1 MKYISADKRGF
12 MPNITGYVY
21 DDIFLEHELDPFHPE
36 SPLRLAALHAVISE
50 SGLLK
55 QLVRIAPLTDEKK
68 IIERTTAV
76 HTRQH
81 IENVRACRNA
91 GNAALRAVGGV
102 MAAVD
107 AVCSGKADNAFCAL
121 RPPGH
126 HAHNEAHKD
135 GPCQGE
141 GFCFFNNVA
150 VAARYA
156 QAGWHLKKVL
166 IIDWDYHHGNGT
178 EDAFYDDPTVFYFS
192 THRLPAYPGTGYP
205 QRNGEGAGKGYNL
218 NVPLPAPDKPYGKV
232 INEDLFAAFND
243 HLLPQL
249 TAVDFRPDLI
259 LISAGFDSRIDDSLG
274 DFSITD
280 QGFYHMTELVVK
292 FAKETCG
299 GGRIVS
305 ALEGGYNPEGLA
317 SAGLAHV
324 KALLA
329 C

>member
-1 MKYISADKRGF
+1 MSNR
-12 MPNITGYVY
+12 TGYVY
-21 DDIFLEHELDPFHPE
+21 DDIFLEHELDRFHPE
-36 SPLRLAALHAVISE
+36 SPLRLAALHAVIAE

-55 QLVRIAPLTDEKK
+55 KLVRIAPRTDTKT
-68 IIERTTAV
+68 IIERIAAV
-76 HTRQH
+76 HSQKH
-81 IENVRACRNA
+81 IDNVLACGKT
-91 GNAALRAVGGV
+91 GNVALLAVGGV

-107 AVCSGKADNAFCAL
+107 AVCSGTTDNAFCAL

-126 HAHNEAHKD
+126 HAHNEANKD

-150 VAARYA
+150 VAARFA
-156 QAGWHLKKVL
+156 QMQWHLKNIL

-178 EDAFYDDPTVFYFS
+178 EDAFYNDPTIFYFS

-205 QRNGEGAGKGYNL
+205 LRIGDGAGAGYNL
-218 NVPLPAPDKPYGKV
+218 NVPLPSPDRPYGKV
-232 INEDLFAAFND
+232 TDEDLFAAFNT

-249 TAVDFRPDLI
+249 KSVNFTPDLI
-259 LISAGFDSRIDDSLG
+259 LISAGFDSRTGDSIG

-280 QGFYHMTELVVK
+280 QGFYHMTELVVHL
-292 FAKETCG
+292 AKETCSG
-299 GGRIVS
+299 KIVS

-324 KALLA
+324 RALMENG
-329 C
+329 